1 MNNTVYGKTMQNLR
15 KGVDVRLVNNKK
27 SYLKWTPKLTYV
39 AGKIFDTN
47 LVTIHKII
55 NT

>member
-1 MNNTVYGKTMQNLR
+1 MNNTVYGKTMQNFR
-15 KGVDVRLVNNKK
+15 KRVDVRLVKNEKI
-27 SYLKWTPKLTYV
+27 YLKWTPKLTYV

-47 LVTIHKII
+47 LVAIHKII